1 MQAQADLMQFG
12 FAHDPRQTEQ
22 QPIVVGTRIIE
33 ALAIG
38 QDHAE
43 QRAQFEQLMPIA
55 VIARQPR
62 GIQAE
67 HQPGIAEP
75 DLGDQPLEAV
85 SLGTRRPRLAEILVD
100 DKDALARPAEPDGA
114 VDQAILQR
122 GAFLVL
128 ADLVER
134 GLAHIDIG
142 QLGTM
147 RRADPLVSAGRG
159 AQHRRS
165 PSSSRLS
172 APSGAA
178 ARREGGRSAFAS
190 GSAGSARAAAAAM
203 RTAQSGTGAATDG
216 AWLSWVTSST
226 AMARRATI

>member
-1 MQAQADLMQFG
+1 MVGA
-12 FAHDPRQTEQ
+12 R
-22 QPIVVGTRIIE
+22 VVE
-33 ALAIG
+33 PLAIG
-38 QDHAE
+38 QDHAKH
-43 QRAQFEQLMPIA
+43 RAQFEQLMPIA
-55 VIARQPR
+55 VVACQPR

-85 SLGTRRPRLAEILVD
+85 PFGARRPRLAEILVD
-100 DKDALARPAEPDGA
+100 DADPLARPAETDSA
-114 VDQAILQR
+114 IDQAILQL

-128 ADLVER
+128 ADLVDR

-142 QLGTM
+142 QLGTV

-159 AQHRRS
+159 AQHRTS
-165 PSSSRLS
+165 PSSSRPS

-178 ARREGGRSAFAS
+178 ARREGGRSVFAS

-203 RTAQSGTGAATDG
+203 WTAQPGMGVATDG
-216 AWLSWVTSST
+216 AWSSRVTSST
-226 AMARRATI
+226 AMARQATI